1 MIDSIN
7 KREAAR
13 YMGARGEMPENI
25 KNLLDDCER
34 ELLSALDIKYIWR
47 PLDLPCDE
55 IMGGAD
61 IENHLSGCEKA
72 VLLCATLGSGV
83 DLLIRRYSIAQMDR
97 AVVLDALASAAIEQV
112 CDKVDELIHAAFSE
126 YFPTWRF
133 SCGYGD
139 YPIEKQG
146 VFLKILDAP
155 RKIGVCTAQSCAL
168 EPAKS
173 VTAIIGLSKNRPERK
188 RRGCAGC
195 NMKEICRYRKDGLRC
210 EL

>member
-1 MIDSIN
+1 MIDRIN

-13 YMGARGEMPENI
+13 YMGARGEIPETI

-34 ELLSALDIKYIWR
+34 ELLSALDIKYTWR
-47 PLDLPCDE
+47 PLDLPFDE

-97 AVVLDALASAAIEQV
+97 AVVRAALASAAIEQV
-112 CDKVDELIHAAFSE
+112 CDKVDEMIHAAFNE

-168 EPAKS
+168 EPSKS
-173 VTAIIGLSKNRPERK
+173 VTAIIGLSKNQPERK